1 MFPTLP
7 LVALAGLTFHLATGS
22 PLPPSSS
29 SSVYPQLSTTSVNA
43 LVRRQY
49 NEEDFNDLFEYDWP
63 LDVISSGYDA
73 EPPYKQMLGWPGPP
87 AWDQLSATPNTFIPF
102 RDFMMAWKGSSP
114 FTLWAP
120 FQGPPPDEAASMAA
134 AAVGVGGADD
144 DDAATS
150 GHFVT
155 IPAEKVQDAMA
166 KLLADPKA
174 KAWLVERL
182 LARGDDESVEQL
194 LSSQAV

>member
-29 SSVYPQLSTTSVNA
+29 SSVYPQPSTTSVNA

-73 EPPYKQMLGWPGPP
+73 EPPYRQ
-87 AWDQLSATPNTFIPF
+87 I
-102 RDFMMAWKGSSP
+102 DFMMAWKGSSP

-120 FQGPPPDEAASMAA
+120 FQGPPPDEAGSMAA
-134 AAVGVGGADD
+134 AAAGVGGADD

>member
-43 LVRRQY
+43 LVRRQS
-49 NEEDFNDLFEYDWP
+49 NEEDFADLFDYDFP
-63 LDVISSGYDA
+63 LEVSASYDA
-73 EPPYKQMLGWPGPP
+73 EPPYNRMVQWPGPP

-102 RDFMMAWKGSSP
+102 NEFMMSWKRSSP
-114 FTLWAP
+114 FTMWAP
-120 FQGPPPDEAASMAA
+120 MQGPPPDEDGSMAA
-134 AAVGVGGADD
+134 AAMEVGGADD

-166 KLLADPKA
+166 ELLAHPKA

-182 LARGDDESVEQL
+182 VAMGDDELMEQV

>member
-22 PLPPSSS
+22 PLPPSFSP
-29 SSVYPQLSTTSVNA
+29 SVYPQLSTTSVNA

-49 NEEDFNDLFEYDWP
+49 NEEDFSDLFDYDFP

-73 EPPYKQMLGWPGPP
+73 EPPYKLMVSWPTGP
-87 AWDQLSATPNTFIPF
+87 WDQLSATPNTFIPF
-102 RDFMMAWKGSSP
+102 RDFMMAWKASSP
-114 FTLWAP
+114 YTLWAP

-155 IPAEKVQDAMA
+155 IPAEKVQDAMVE
-166 KLLADPKA
+166 LLAHPKA

-182 LARGDDESVEQL
+182 LATGDDESVERL